1 MKVWDLQCSQGHSFE
16 GWFGSQED
24 YDAQQARGLLTCP
37 LCNDTAITKLLSAPR
52 LNLGYGAADGP
63 SASDNA
69 AQAHRHPHGPA
80 QAQAQALAQAKAKH
94 QTQTLSDTSFSAQTA
109 SPANLPADVRG
120 LQQLQAAM
128 LTMVR
133 HVMAHTEDVGTQFA
147 EEARKIHYG
156 EKAERNI
163 RGQATREETEALIE
177 EGIEVVALPI
187 PDSLKGPLQ

>member
-24 YDAQQARGLLTCP
+24 YDAQQAQGLLTCP

-80 QAQAQALAQAKAKH
+80 QAQAKAQN

-133 HVMAHTEDVGTQFA
+133 HVMAHTEDVGSQFA